1 MQKIALTFLA
11 IVGVASAFSRNAI
24 SLGLVSD
31 VYPIEFWDALA
42 NTTDSDLEPGFR
54 RFVLLLDRTRAG
66 DEHWCCHHGR
76 TDHAKVPVYN
86 NRGEVVAWNQVPCEK
101 VGCCDKFLEVANHCL
116 DKEGQSQ
123 LLDAL
128 DIARTRLGAKDT
140 ADLISLLK
148 SGNENIL
155 G

>member
-66 DEHWCCHHGR
+66 DE
-76 TDHAKVPVYN
+76 
-86 NRGEVVAWNQVPCEK
+86 
-101 VGCCDKFLEVANHCL
+101 
-116 DKEGQSQ
+116 
-123 LLDAL
+123 
-128 DIARTRLGAKDT
+128 
-140 ADLISLLK
+140 
-148 SGNENIL
+148 
-155 G
+155 